1 MRAPVLA
8 WRSLWRHTR
17 RTVFCVAASGLGLFF
32 AILYIGLTDG
42 MVKDAND
49 RVDRTGLGH
58 VIVEAAGFGDERDV
72 AKTLAEP
79 ARLLQRLEPP
89 AGARVSARVLTP
101 ALVATAWGTRGVE
114 LLGVDPVAEAGVS
127 EAARTIVAGKALE
140 PDDVQGI
147 VLGREL
153 AKKLKVQPGGKV
165 RLTVQRPD
173 GELGA
178 GLFRVRG
185 LAGGPSATLGG
196 RVAWVTTAAA
206 QQLLGLGDV
215 AHQVVL
221 FLPDGKQA
229 DDVAASLR
237 ARLGAGVDVRSLG
250 EFLPAWRKMSRLLDV
265 FIYAVIVVLYVLIGL
280 GILNVMLMSVLER
293 TQEFGVMLAI
303 GTRPARVVLQVLFE
317 GVWIACIA
325 VALGLALGL
334 PANALGA
341 RYGLMDYRAE
351 FGEVYEMSGVAMSMQ
366 LKTVFS
372 VSRALQAA
380 VLVWL
385 LTVVVGVYPAWRVSR
400 LEPSAALRKS

>member
-1 MRAPVLA
+1 MKAPLLA

-32 AILYIGLTDG
+32 AIVYVGLTDG

-58 VIVEAAGFGDERDV
+58 VVLEAPGFKEEHDV
-72 AKTLAEP
+72 GMTLASP
-79 ARLLQRLEPP
+79 AQLLSRLELG
-89 AGARVSARVLTP
+89 AGRRASARVLTP

-127 EAARTIVAGKALE
+127 EAARTIVAGQPLA
-140 PDDVQGI
+140 PGDARGI

-153 AKKLKVQPGGKV
+153 AKKLKVEPGGKV
-165 RLTVQRPD
+165 RVTVQRPD

-178 GLFRVRG
+178 ELFRVRG
-185 LAGGPSATLGG
+185 LAGGPSATMGG
-196 RVAWVTTAAA
+196 RVAYVTTAAA

-215 AHQVVL
+215 VHQVVL

-229 DDVAASLR
+229 DGVAASLR
-237 ARLGAGVDVRSLG
+237 ARLGPGVEVRSLG
-250 EFLPAWRKMSRLLDV
+250 EFLPVWRKLSTLLDV
-265 FIYAVIVVLYVLIGL
+265 FIYAVIVILYVLVGL

-303 GTRPARVVLQVLFE
+303 GTRPAHVVLQVLFE

-325 VALGLALGL
+325 VVVGLALGL
-334 PANALGA
+334 PVTAYGEQH
-341 RYGLMDYRAE
+341 GLMDYRAE

-366 LKTVFS
+366 IKTVFS
-372 VSRALQAA
+372 VTRALQTS

-385 LTVVVGVYPAWRVSR
+385 LTVVVGLYPAWRVSR